1 MPPKPRIVRF
11 RSAAH
16 LARLR
21 KLACTIPGCR
31 GTPVDAHHLRHL
43 QANGTGL
50 KPSDALTVPLCRWKH
65 HSATSSE
72 GVHHVGSEAE
82 WWAARNIDPEP
93 IAARLWAETEKPSE

>member
-65 HSATSSE
+65 HSATSNE

-93 IAARLWAETEKPSE
+93 IAARLWAETEKP

>member
-1 MPPKPRIVRF
+1 MIPPKPRIVRF

-31 GTPVDAHHLRHL
+31 GTPVDAHHLTHVEMR
-43 QANGTGL
+43 GMGL
-50 KPSDALTVPLCRWKH
+50 KSSDANAVPLCRWVH
-65 HSATSSE
+65 HSATSND
-72 GVHHVGSEAE
+72 GVHHVGSESE

-93 IAARLWAETEKPSE
+93 IAARLWAESEK